1 MLVLALLVLKAPV
14 ANLQGVVSEQSGFG
28 GLDLFSSSDE
38 VRKLFEKE
46 VDLRKR
52 LGAHLEI
59 LRGQI
64 KALDRLYD
72 TKSHHLNITNFDSI
86 SRFPTAS
93 STKT

>member
-1 MLVLALLVLKAPV
+1 MLFLALLLLMAPV
-14 ANLQGVVSEQSGFG
+14 ANMKGVVSEQSGFG

-64 KALDRLYD
+64 NALDREGICFISYM
-72 TKSHHLNITNFDSI
+72 TPHHII
-86 SRFPTAS
+86 
-93 STKT
+93 

>member
-1 MLVLALLVLKAPV
+1 MLVLALLVLMAPV

-52 LGAHLEI
+52 LGAHLDI

-64 KALDRLYD
+64 KALDREG
-72 TKSHHLNITNFDSI
+72 IGFI
-86 SRFPTAS
+86 S
-93 STKT
+93 